1 MPEPIEVSVLLKRF
15 SPANVDWKN
24 PLPYALQVSAY
35 LSTLKHLKGKEK
47 LELLQSVL
55 RKAIS
60 TAGISE
66 QERLIAVR
74 FVEDALPIAVDAA
87 LAVSKGEF
95 SFEHAHAVAQTA
107 VQCLCF
113 PRS

>member
-1 MPEPIEVSVLLKRF
+1 MPEPVEVSVLLKRF

-47 LELLQSVL
+47 LEILQAVL
-55 RKAIS
+55 RKAIA

-66 QERLIAVR
+66 EVRSVAVR
-74 FVEDALPIAVDAA
+74 FVEDGLPVAIDAA
-87 LAVSKGEF
+87 LAVSRGEF
-95 SFEHAHAVAQTA
+95 SFDHAHIVAQTA
-107 VQCLCF
+107 IRCLCS
-113 PRS
+113 PRQ